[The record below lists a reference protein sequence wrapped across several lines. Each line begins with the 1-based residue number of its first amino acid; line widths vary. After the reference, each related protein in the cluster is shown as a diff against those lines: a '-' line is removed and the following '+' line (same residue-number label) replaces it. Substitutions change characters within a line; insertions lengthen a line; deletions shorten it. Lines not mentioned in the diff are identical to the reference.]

1 MHSQKRIINI
11 DESNITLTD
20 YRKRGWLIKG
30 VRTKATLPRRPSS
43 LNIIAGISNFG
54 DLFYTINKGKNNS
67 QTFLLFMLKLCEH
80 LNFRDKN
87 WRSNS
92 LILLDN
98 AGYHKGSDIRF
109 KLNKI
114 KIPLMY
120 LGPYHFRMAPIEM
133 FFSFMKSHDLNPLK
147 SKLTSK

>member
-1 MHSQKRIINI
+1 MHSQRRIINI

-30 VRTKATLPRRPSS
+30 IRNKATLRRRPAS

-54 DLFYTINKGKNNS
+54 DLYYTINKGKNNS
-67 QTFLLFMLKLCEH
+67 QTFLLFLIKLCEH
-80 LNFRDKN
+80 LNYKLKTWRDN
-87 WRSNS
+87 TV
-92 LILLDN
+92 ILLDN
-98 AGYHKGSDIRF
+98 AGYHKSSEIRYEMN
-109 KLNKI
+109 KL

-147 SKLTSK
+147 SKLSTK